1 MVLLQ
6 WCGIVVGGG
15 VRDVE
20 VYNIDGVGVVG
31 GAEVGVVVAVVTVV
45 AVVVDG
51 GRVCVDGCG
60 VVI

>member
-1 MVLLQ
+1 M
-6 WCGIVVGGG
+6 
-15 VRDVE
+15 
-20 VYNIDGVGVVG
+20 G